1 MGRRTT
7 TKTIKNKQEMPNFP
21 EFGFVSSNN
30 TRNVNPDPATN
41 SSVITGSANSPQ
53 TPNLIEPEFSDLYN
67 AWKTNPGPATNS
79 AILKAAQPIIES
91 AIKSYG
97 AGSQSPLLVSRAKRM
112 VLEAL
117 PTYDPTKGPLRIHL
131 TNQLRGLQ
139 RALVQ
144 QNQII
149 SVPEQVR
156 LDQHHLFKAENE
168 LRDSLGRDPTDEEL
182 ADYTGLSMKRLA
194 YIRKAQ
200 EGMPEGSMEKV
211 TDDGDDTYDPAVAD
225 SDDDSWK
232 LFVYSSLSPQDRLIM
247 EYSLGMNNKKKLS
260 AVEIARKL
268 GVTPAAISQRKSRIQ
283 KMLNER
289 QSLGVF

>member
-1 MGRRTT
+1 MDWRAT
-7 TKTIKNKQEMPNFP
+7 TKTIKNRQEMPNFP

-30 TRNVNPDPATN
+30 ARNVNPDLTTN
-41 SSVITGSANSPQ
+41 GSVITGPANSQQ
-53 TPNLIEPEFSDLYN
+53 TPNLLEPEFSDLYN
-67 AWKTNPGPATNS
+67 AWKANPGPTTNS
-79 AILKAAQPIIES
+79 AILKAAQPIIEA

-97 AGSQSPLLVSRAKRM
+97 AGDRSPLLIGRARRM

-117 PTYDPTKGPLRIHL
+117 PIYDPTKGPLKIHL
-131 TNQLRGLQ
+131 ANRLRGLQ
-139 RALVQ
+139 RAFVQ

-149 SVPEQVR
+149 SIPEQVR

-200 EGMPEGSMEKV
+200 EGMPEGVMERV
-211 TDDGDDTYDPAVAD
+211 TDEGDDLYDPAVAD

-247 EYSLGMNNKKKLS
+247 EYTLGMNNKKKLS

-289 QSLGVF
+289 QSLGVL